1 MNRQKGKSGQIY
13 SLKSKVVRGIVS
25 TILVLYTGITLFVLG
40 FTVLNSFK
48 RKSEL
53 ITNLFGWPHK
63 FVLDSYKT
71 VFADGSIFRNFGNS
85 LLLTL
90 CGTALCVFLASMVA
104 YGISRYDFKGKG
116 VLIAYFLIG
125 MMVPMQVT
133 VLPLFLIFQ
142 KLHLLN
148 TLTGMILLYGSGISL
163 SMFIF
168 SRFFKTISKA
178 LEESAKLDGAND
190 FTIYT
195 RIILPVCKPVI
206 FTVSLIVSVGYWN
219 DFYLPMI
226 LLSKKAKYTLTLV
239 IFNYLGQFVK
249 RMDVSFAAVVITLIP
264 VILLY
269 CFFSNQMV
277 EGITGGAVKG

>member
-25 TILVLYTGITLFVLG
+25 TILILYTGITLFVLG

-48 RKSEL
+48 QKSEL
-53 ITNLFGWPHK
+53 VTNLFGWPNK

-71 VFADGSIFRNFGNS
+71 VFSDGSIFRNFGNS

-116 VLIAYFLIG
+116 ALTAYFLIG

-249 RMDVSFAAVVITLIP
+249 RMDVSFAAVVITLVP

-269 CFFSNQMV
+269 CFFRDRKSV
-277 EGITGGAVKG
+277 V

>member
-48 RKSEL
+48 QKAEL
-53 ITNLFGWPHK
+53 VTNLFGWPHK

-90 CGTALCVFLASMVA
+90 GGTALCVFLASMVA

-116 VLIAYFLIG
+116 ALTAYFLIG

-206 FTVSLIVSVGYWN
+206 FTVALIVSVGYWN

-249 RMDVSFAAVVITLIP
+249 RMDVSFAAVVITLVP

-277 EGITGGAVKG
+277 EGITGGAVKE

>member
-1 MNRQKGKSGQIY
+1 MI
-13 SLKSKVVRGIVS
+13 
-25 TILVLYTGITLFVLG
+25 LYTGITLFVLG

-48 RKSEL
+48 QKSEL
-53 ITNLFGWPHK
+53 VTNLFGWPNK

-71 VFADGSIFRNFGNS
+71 VFSDSSIFRNFGNS

-116 VLIAYFLIG
+116 ALTAYFLIG

-249 RMDVSFAAVVITLIP
+249 RMDVSFAAVVITLVP

>member
-1 MNRQKGKSGQIY
+1 M
-13 SLKSKVVRGIVS
+13 
-25 TILVLYTGITLFVLG
+25 
-40 FTVLNSFK
+40 LNSFK
-48 RKSEL
+48 QKAEL
-53 ITNLFGWPHK
+53 VTNLFGWPHK

-90 CGTALCVFLASMVA
+90 GGTALCVFLASMVA

-116 VLIAYFLIG
+116 ALTAYFLIG

-206 FTVSLIVSVGYWN
+206 FTVALIVSVGYWN

-249 RMDVSFAAVVITLIP
+249 RMDVSFAAVVITLVP

-277 EGITGGAVKG
+277 EGITGGAVKE

>member
-25 TILVLYTGITLFVLG
+25 TILILYTGITLFVLG

-48 RKSEL
+48 QKSEL
-53 ITNLFGWPHK
+53 VTNLFGWPNK

-116 VLIAYFLIG
+116 ALTAYFLIG

-249 RMDVSFAAVVITLIP
+249 RMDVSFAAVVITLVP